1 MAAKALRDQFSRS
14 NTELPEGVRDFL
26 KKDGDEH
33 GDPKVTY
40 SIIMETKNLHVEST
54 FDQFVGQRQRRS
66 HADKY
71 ILGPLTTHQLEKQH
85 RSAEV
90 ITICPER

>member
-1 MAAKALRDQFSRS
+1 M
-14 NTELPEGVRDFL
+14 ELPARVREALDNE
-26 KKDGDEH
+26 DGN

-54 FDQFVGQRQRRS
+54 FDKFVGQRQRQGYTNR
-66 HADKY
+66 Y
-71 ILGPLTTHQLEKQH
+71 ILGPLKAHQLELQH

-90 ITICPER
+90 ITVCPER